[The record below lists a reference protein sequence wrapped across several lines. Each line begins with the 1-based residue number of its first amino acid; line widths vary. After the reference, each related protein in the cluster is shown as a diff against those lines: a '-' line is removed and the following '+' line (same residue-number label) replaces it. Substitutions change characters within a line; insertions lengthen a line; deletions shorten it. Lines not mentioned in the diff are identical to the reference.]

1 MCFDISYALKKDE
14 IEERF
19 CAKFERTKL
28 FKPAYH
34 VSAFS
39 LPDVPVI
46 TNEKSDSIQ
55 LLTWGLIPH
64 WSKGEEIA
72 DKIRMK
78 TFNARAETLFEKPS
92 FKNPIKNKRCL
103 VIADGFF
110 EWRQVKG
117 KNYPYYIRMAD
128 EGPFAI
134 AGIWDSWLNKEKDE
148 TFNTFSV
155 ITTKANPLLE
165 KIHNKKKR
173 MPALL
178 RKEDEKRWLNKD
190 ISKKDIYSM
199 LEPIDDSLLDAYP
212 VSKMIS
218 YRKKNTNV
226 PEIRKRFEYEELKF
240 EQTSLF

>member
-1 MCFDISYALKKDE
+1 MCFDISYALKKNE

-19 CAKFERTKL
+19 CAKFEKTRL
-28 FKPAYH
+28 FEPAYH

-39 LPDVPVI
+39 LPEVPII
-46 TNEKSDSIQ
+46 TNEKPDTIQ

-64 WSKGEEIA
+64 WSKDEETA

-78 TFNARAETLFEKPS
+78 TFNARAETLFKKPS

-117 KNYPYYIRMAD
+117 KNYPYYIRMTD

-148 TFNTFSV
+148 AFNTFSM

-165 KIHNKKKR
+165 RIHNKKKR

-178 RKEDEKRWLNKD
+178 RKEDEKRWLNRNL
-190 ISKKDIYSM
+190 SQKDIYLM
-199 LEPIDDSLLDAYP
+199 LEPIDDSLLNAYP

-218 YRKKNTNV
+218 YRKENTNV
-226 PEIRKRFEYEELKF
+226 PEVRKRFEYEELKF
-240 EQTSLF
+240 EQTNLF